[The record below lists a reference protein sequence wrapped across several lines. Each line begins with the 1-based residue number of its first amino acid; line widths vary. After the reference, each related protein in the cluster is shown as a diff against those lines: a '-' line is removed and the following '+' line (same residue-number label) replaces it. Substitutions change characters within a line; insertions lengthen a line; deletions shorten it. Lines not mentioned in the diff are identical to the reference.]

1 MILDNKY
8 SIETLNKLNMRLMLR
23 PITLGDTSIL
33 VKWKNDVNVIE
44 HSLSRETKIE
54 ENNRELYYNIAKIGK
69 YKQFIVECLVDNY
82 PVKYPITTVYLNDID
97 DINKCCELCFFT
109 GTDKEWQFE
118 TQCVAIKMLL
128 EKAFNEY
135 DMLKV
140 YSYMLRKF
148 SDEIE
153 MLKKIGFTIET
164 ISEKVTFYDDGKYE
178 EIVKLVIYKG

>member
-1 MILDNKY
+1 MF
-8 SIETLNKLNMRLMLR
+8 SIDTLNNLNMRLMLR

-33 VKWKNDVNVIE
+33 VKWKNEVNVIE
-44 HSLSRETKIE
+44 HCLSRETNIE
-54 ENNRELYYNIAKIGK
+54 DNNYKIAKIGK

-82 PVKYPITTVYLNDID
+82 PVKYPITTMYLNDID

-164 ISEKVTFYDDGKYE
+164 ISEKVAFNDDGKYE

>member
-1 MILDNKY
+1 
-8 SIETLNKLNMRLMLR
+8 MRLMLR

-33 VKWKNDVNVIE
+33 VKWKNEVNVIE
-44 HSLSRETKIE
+44 HCLSRETNIE
-54 ENNRELYYNIAKIGK
+54 DNNYKIAKIGK

-82 PVKYPITTVYLNDID
+82 PVKYPITTMYLNDID

-164 ISEKVTFYDDGKYE
+164 ISEKVAFNDDGKYE

>member
-1 MILDNKY
+1 MKLDY
-8 SIETLNKLNMRLMLR
+8 MFSIDTLNNLNMRLMLR

-33 VKWKNDVNVIE
+33 VKWKNEVNVIE
-44 HSLSRETKIE
+44 HCLSRETNIE
-54 ENNRELYYNIAKIGK
+54 DNNYKIAKIGK

-82 PVKYPITTVYLNDID
+82 PVKYPITTMYLNDID

-164 ISEKVTFYDDGKYE
+164 ISEKVAFNDDGKYE